1 MLVNMNEA
9 KTNFSKIIH
18 SLETGVEKE
27 VIICKRGKHVV
38 RCVPISPLDGE
49 KRPFGIYK
57 DKYNTKPTSDFFELD
72 EEILKEFNDN
82 RYFD

>member
-1 MLVNMNEA
+1 MLVNMTEA

-27 VIICKRGKHVV
+27 VIICKRGKPVV

-57 DKYNTKPTSDFFELD
+57 DKYKTASDFFELD
-72 EEILKEFNDN
+72 VEILKEFNDN
-82 RYFD
+82 